1 MYVIYQMFTLCVY
14 HAAIATMDSNLISGT
29 CMFTQEKLSEARD
42 VFEGHDDEDQM
53 RIDLDL
59 GFDSASESDE
69 NDDY

>member
-1 MYVIYQMFTLCVY
+1 MLKKQLC
-14 HAAIATMDSNLISGT
+14 L
-29 CMFTQEKLSEARD
+29 TQEKLSEARD